1 MYVVCGL
8 GEGEQEQLGEKS
20 VLEEDTSGQS
30 QKMFPSVDQ
39 KKKKKKNERLK
50 KASILQGGKINHFST
65 YRCFVAA
72 GTVGT

>member
-30 QKMFPSVDQ
+30 QKMFLSVDQ
-39 KKKKKKNERLK
+39 KKKKK
-50 KASILQGGKINHFST
+50 
-65 YRCFVAA
+65 
-72 GTVGT
+72 